1 MSIKCRF
8 NETDFDDLVEKI
20 VIRTISKLVETDK
33 SESVKED
40 VKEVDDII
48 NVAPDVINLTVSN
61 ITPKKRGRPP
71 KDKKFLSV
79 FEPIPV

>member
-1 MSIKCRF
+1 
-8 NETDFDDLVEKI
+8 
-20 VIRTISKLVETDK
+20 
-33 SESVKED
+33 VKED